1 MSNKTIEDVYKKIL
15 KDKLKYISDNKT
27 EMVFRKSPTPE
38 ELEGLLLWLNKEKL
52 ANA

>member
-15 KDKLKYISDNKT
+15 KDKLKYISKDT
-27 EMVFRKSPTPE
+27 ENVFRKSPTPD
-38 ELEGLLLWLNKEKL
+38 ELEGLLLWLNNEKL